1 VRAPSTGTARP
12 VRTLPLDHP
21 VSRRLLSEEVFH
33 RLRDSIVRGELAP
46 GEKVKDAELAER
58 LGLSRTPVRE
68 ALARLVDSGL
78 VEAKPGVYTRITTLN
93 RRDVENALAV
103 LRSLDHLAMETG
115 VPLLT
120 DADLDRMRQA
130 NIDFARAVLAEDPD
144 AALDADDRF
153 HSVPLAAADNPV
165 LSRVV
170 AQLHPQIHR
179 ILYRKFSTL
188 LGGRNT
194 VDHHDRLLALCVR
207 GEARAAAD
215 LSARQWSQ
223 LGGLIGRL
231 FETNELS
238 EEG

>member
-1 VRAPSTGTARP
+1 MTGART
-12 VRTLPLDHP
+12 VEARSVSLNSP

-93 RRDVENALAV
+93 RHDVEHALSV
-103 LRSLDHLAMETG
+103 LRSLDQLAMETG
-115 VPLLT
+115 VPRLT
-120 DADLDRMRQA
+120 KHELDRMRRA
-130 NIDFARAVLAEDPD
+130 NRDFARAVAADDPD
-144 AALDADDRF
+144 AALEADDRF
-153 HSVPLAAADNPV
+153 HAVPLAAAANPV
-165 LSRVV
+165 LSRVTE
-170 AQLHPQIHR
+170 QLHPQIHR

-194 VDHHDRLLALCVR
+194 VEHHERLLALCVHAD
-207 GEARAAAD
+207 ARAAAD
-215 LSARQWSQ
+215 LSARHWSE
-223 LGGLIGRL
+223 LGGHITRL